1 MLYFKHN
8 NSDSIKKEL
17 QETIYSK
24 TQALEMWQ
32 NVKYITKKDG
42 TPFANLS
49 KNFEGAKIS
58 GGDMPELQ
66 VGEYMRGVNDSYL
79 TKTESMW
86 DKSIRVYVYAQDITD
101 DTKRDILQLAYNG
114 QPYKYWLTLDEIKK
128 AVVDKIEQ
136 LKTDIKEYQHYLA
149 ICDEA
154 FATYRKAIE
163 EADKKLA
170 EMTGHQQDSKLKTSS
185 LYYAITS
192 VH

>member
-24 TQALEMWQ
+24 TQALEMWR

-49 KNFEGAKIS
+49 KNFEGAKIF

-66 VGEYMRGVNDSYL
+66 AGEYMRGVN
-79 TKTESMW
+79 EW
-86 DKSIRVYVYAQDITD
+86 DKIIRVFVYAQDITD
-101 DTKRDILQLAYNG
+101 DTKRDILQLGYNG

-128 AVVDKIEQ
+128 AVADKIEQ
-136 LKTDIKEYQHYLA
+136 LKADIKEYQHYLT
-149 ICDEA
+149 ICDDA
-154 FATYRKAIE
+154 FSTYRKAIE
-163 EADKKLA
+163 EADKRLA
-170 EMTGHQQDSKLKTSS
+170 EMTGHQQDGKLKTSS

>member
-1 MLYFKHN
+1 MIYFKHN
-8 NSDSIKKEL
+8 TSDSIKKEL

-32 NVKYITKKDG
+32 NVKYPTKKDG

-66 VGEYMRGVNDSYL
+66 AGEYMRGVN
-79 TKTESMW
+79 EW

-101 DTKRDILQLAYNG
+101 DTKRDILQLGYNG

-128 AVVDKIEQ
+128 AVEDKIEQ
-136 LKTDIKEYQHYLA
+136 LKADIKEYQHYLA
-149 ICDEA
+149 ICDKA
-154 FATYRKAIE
+154 FATYRKAVE

-192 VH
+192 IH

>member
-1 MLYFKHN
+1 MIYFKHN
-8 NSDSIKKEL
+8 NSDSIKQEL
-17 QETIYSK
+17 RNTIYSK

-32 NVKYITKKDG
+32 NVTYPTKKDG

-66 VGEYMRGVNDSYL
+66 AGVYMQGVY
-79 TKTESMW
+79 EW
-86 DKSIRVYVYAQDITD
+86 DKSIRVYVIAQVITD
-101 DTKRDILQLAYNG
+101 DIKRDILQLGYDG
-114 QPYKYWLTLDEIKK
+114 KPYKYWLTLDEIKK
-128 AVVDKIEQ
+128 AVEDKIEQ
-136 LKTDIKEYQHYLA
+136 LKADIKEYQHYLA

-154 FATYRKAIE
+154 FTTYRKAVE
-163 EADKKLA
+163 EADKRLA